1 LLGRTDPSV
10 VISFSGDGKA
20 EENRAPIDWTAAALA
35 AIQKSDYIRR
45 MPVSGQW
52 FLLLCLVLFGAWLQT
67 RVRLGALLLA
77 VLLPIAYVALA
88 WILYDRLRWW
98 LPMAMP
104 MGVLVVAGL
113 LRAFTPDDDE
123 VKPAKAG

>member
-1 LLGRTDPSV
+1 M
-10 VISFSGDGKA
+10 IAFAGDGKA

-45 MPVSGQW
+45 MPAWGQW
-52 FLLLCLVLFGAWLQT
+52 LLLLGFVLLGTWLQT

-77 VLLPIAYVALA
+77 GVLAVAYAALA

-104 MGVLVVAGL
+104 IGVLFGAVITRL
-113 LRAFTPDDDE
+113 LASDE
-123 VKPAKAG
+123 VEIKPAKAD